1 MTLGNYSGTNQA
13 DQRDLS
19 PRVGAQFIAPAVSP
33 TLVVKIGGGAG
44 VATANIVR
52 EIAQYVAEGQR
63 VVLLHGGSDLTNTLS
78 EKLGHAARMITSPSG
93 MTSRYTDS
101 ETLRIFAMA
110 VSQINTELVADLQQ
124 QGVNAIGLA
133 GVDGRLLV
141 ARRKAMVRSVTP
153 EGRVQILRDDYT
165 GQVEQVNAGLLEQLL
180 DAGYTP
186 VIAPLALSYEGERL
200 NVDGDRAAAAV
211 AAALHADAL
220 VIMTN
225 VPGLLADPQDANT
238 LICSIPADQLEEY
251 MHYARG
257 RMRKKLLGAQEAL
270 EGGVSRVCI
279 GSESLCAAVE
289 GSGTIITRVPAIVS
303 QVQEDR
309 EMVSVS

>member
-1 MTLGNYSGTNQA
+1 M
-13 DQRDLS
+13 
-19 PRVGAQFIAPAVSP
+19 

-78 EKLGHAARMITSPSG
+78 EQLGHTVRMITSPSG

-110 VSQINTELVADLQQ
+110 VGQINTELVASLQQ

-141 ARRKAMVRSVTP
+141 ARRKAAVRSVTP

-165 GQVEQVNAGLLEQLL
+165 GQIEQVNAGLLEQLL
-180 DAGYTP
+180 NAGYIP
-186 VIAPLALSYEGERL
+186 VISPLALSHQGERL

-211 AAALHADAL
+211 ASALHAEAL

-225 VPGLLADPQDANT
+225 VAGLLADPQDANT
-238 LICSIPADQLEEY
+238 LIHTIPADQLEEY
-251 MHYARG
+251 MHYAKG

-270 EGGVSRVCI
+270 QGSVPRICI
-279 GSESLCAAVE
+279 GSESLRAVVE
-289 GSGTIITRVPAIVS
+289 GSGTVITAVS
-303 QVQEDR
+303 ATVNQMQKDR

>member
-1 MTLGNYSGTNQA
+1 MKEQTM
-13 DQRDLS
+13 
-19 PRVGAQFIAPAVSP
+19 

-78 EKLGHAARMITSPSG
+78 EQLGHAIRMITSPSG

-110 VSQINTELVADLQQ
+110 VAGQINTELVAELQR

-141 ARRKAMVRSVTP
+141 ARRKAVVRSVTP

-165 GQVEQVNAGLLEQLL
+165 GQIEEVNATLLEQLL
-180 DAGYTP
+180 AAGYTP
-186 VIAPLALSYEGERL
+186 VIAPLALSHEGDRL

-211 AAALHADAL
+211 AAALHADTL
-220 VIMTN
+220 TIMTN
-225 VPGLLADPQDANT
+225 VPGLLADPQNAET
-238 LICSIPADQLEEY
+238 LIHTIPAAELDEY
-251 MHYARG
+251 MRYAKG

-270 EGGVSRVCI
+270 SGGVARVCI
-279 GSESLCAAVE
+279 GSESLRAVVE
-289 GSGTIITRVPAIVS
+289 GSGTVIGNGIGRVPVAAAQERA
-303 QVQEDR
+303 QVERR
-309 EMVSVS
+309 EMVSAARG

>member
-1 MTLGNYSGTNQA
+1 M
-13 DQRDLS
+13 
-19 PRVGAQFIAPAVSP
+19 

-52 EIAQYVAEGQR
+52 EITQYVAEGQR

-78 EKLGHAARMITSPSG
+78 EQLGHAVRMITSPSG

-110 VSQINTELVADLQQ
+110 VVGQINTELVASLQQ

-133 GVDGRLLV
+133 GVDGRLLI
-141 ARRKAMVRSVTP
+141 ARRKAVVRSVTP

-165 GQVEQVNAGLLEQLL
+165 GQIEQVNADLLEQLL
-180 DAGYTP
+180 DAGYVP
-186 VIAPLALSYEGERL
+186 VIAPLALSHQGERL

-211 AAALHADAL
+211 AAALHANTLA
-220 VIMTN
+220 IMTN
-225 VPGLLADPQDANT
+225 VPGLLIDPQDANT
-238 LICSIPADQLEEY
+238 LIRTIPADQLEMY
-251 MHYARG
+251 MHYAKG

-270 EGGVSRVCI
+270 QGSVSRVCI
-279 GSESLCAAVE
+279 GCESLRAVVE
-289 GSGTIITRVPAIVS
+289 GSGTVITHLPAIVH

-309 EMVSVS
+309 AMASV